1 MADQRGGIFVKGV
14 VGAMSAM
21 AMLAT
26 AQNFPTKP
34 MRLVV
39 GYTPGGAVDFTA
51 RLIGQKMTEMI
62 GQPVV
67 IENRPGASTAI
78 ATEKVA
84 NAGADGYT
92 LLLIPTST
100 AIQSALRKKL
110 PYDLDKDFSA
120 ISLLAVGPFALIVH
134 PSVPVKTVAELIR
147 YAKDH
152 SGQLSVAS
160 PGVGSAN
167 HLAAELFNMRTKSS
181 ILHVPYKGS
190 GEAVVAVASAQ
201 TPMSLPSMA
210 SVLSLIEAGR
220 VRALAV
226 TSLVRVSSLPSVP
239 TLDESGL
246 PGFDY
251 AAWYGVHAPAGVSL
265 SIVNQLN
272 GLILKILQLPE
283 VKETFHKQGME
294 SQASTPLEFHQ
305 RIKNEIALSRKL
317 LQLAGIKPE

>member
-84 NAGADGYT
+84 IAGADGYT

-120 ISLLAVGPFALIVH
+120 ISLLAVGPCALIVH

-147 YAKDH
+147 YALEH
-152 SGQLSVAS
+152 QL
-160 PGVGSAN
+160 
-167 HLAAELFNMRTKSS
+167 
-181 ILHVPYKGS
+181 
-190 GEAVVAVASAQ
+190 
-201 TPMSLPSMA
+201 
-210 SVLSLIEAGR
+210 
-220 VRALAV
+220 
-226 TSLVRVSSLPSVP
+226 
-239 TLDESGL
+239 
-246 PGFDY
+246 FD
-251 AAWYGVHAPAGVSL
+251 
-265 SIVNQLN
+265 
-272 GLILKILQLPE
+272 
-283 VKETFHKQGME
+283 
-294 SQASTPLEFHQ
+294 
-305 RIKNEIALSRKL
+305 
-317 LQLAGIKPE
+317 